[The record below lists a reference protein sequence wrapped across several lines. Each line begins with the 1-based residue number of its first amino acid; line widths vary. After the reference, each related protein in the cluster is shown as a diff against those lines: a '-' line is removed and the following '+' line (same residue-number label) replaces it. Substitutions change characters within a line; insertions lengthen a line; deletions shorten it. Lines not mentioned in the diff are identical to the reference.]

1 MPPDILAAMTLLM
14 LVFVVKWVTPS
25 TPPAGGGVGSRVLVT
40 RCVSACGRATFPGLC
55 PAPCRHPAA
64 STFQSPMLPVQYL
77 GCRPGLAD
85 EDERLV
91 LGDVASELG
100 VDNPLQ
106 TLELFAHV
114 HRLHAEVVPRVR
126 VKLAYC

>member
-1 MPPDILAAMTLLM
+1 M

-25 TPPAGGGVGSRVLVT
+25 TSPAGGGVGSRVLLT
-40 RCVSACGRATFPGLC
+40 RCVSAYGRATFPGLC

-77 GCRPGLAD
+77 DRCHGLAD
-85 EDERLV
+85 EYERLV

-100 VDNPLQ
+100 IDDSLQ
-106 TLELFAHV
+106 SLELLAHV
-114 HRLHAEVVPRVR
+114 HGLHAEVVPQIRM
-126 VKLAYC
+126 KLAYC

>member
-1 MPPDILAAMTLLM
+1 M

-25 TPPAGGGVGSRVLVT
+25 TSPARGGGGSRFLLT
-40 RCVSACGRATFPGLC
+40 LCVSAYGRATSRDPC

-77 GCRPGLAD
+77 DRCPGLVD
-85 EDERLV
+85 EYERLV

-100 VDNPLQ
+100 IDDPLQ
-106 TLELFAHV
+106 SLELLAHV
-114 HRLHAEVVPRVR
+114 HGLHAEVVPQILM
-126 VKLAYC
+126 KLAYC